1 MSQQDKDSLKAI
13 LSHQFNNLMKSY
25 NQNNSVLLQINLSN
39 STLKSFNNE
48 NLVSFLEQIGFKKKS
63 NNILII
69 DNDKLNN
76 LENFESI

>member
-1 MSQQDKDSLKAI
+1 
-13 LSHQFNNLMKSY
+13 MKSY